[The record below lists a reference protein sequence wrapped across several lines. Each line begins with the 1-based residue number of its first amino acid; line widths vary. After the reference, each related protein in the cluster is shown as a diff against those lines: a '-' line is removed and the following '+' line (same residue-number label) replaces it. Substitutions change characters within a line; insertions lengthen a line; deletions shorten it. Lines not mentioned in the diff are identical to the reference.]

1 MKAWIRRVRRE
12 DFVPTSTSYVCSRH
26 FLDSDFTI
34 SKTDTPAIFKK
45 KKLLKSAIPSLNLR
59 GNSVDECR
67 PIRSGR
73 AFSANRNNQT
83 TEVELEQATATESQV
98 PEITDDNT
106 DDLEVESDSS
116 QIVALQRKLQASN
129 SEVNRLEMV
138 NKSLE
143 EKKFLY
149 KNLKDDEVK
158 KYTGIEKPIFEV
170 IIQTIKRFMPFHY
183 WAGKPVK
190 SISSEDQLLILLM
203 RLKLDIPYFDIAKRY
218 SVSHST
224 IQNIVMT
231 YLYALHRIFFEGMMS
246 TPPSQEKNKCSLPE
260 SFGDITNCRIIIDCT
275 EVKIAT
281 PRGDLQAACSAYSNY
296 KHNLTA
302 KFLIGVAPNGAIT
315 FVSDAFLGSTSDK
328 VITDQSGIIS
338 HLKAGDLILAD
349 KGFLIHDLLPNNIY
363 LNLPAFLSGKTQFTK
378 NEAIFSRK
386 IAGCRIHVERAI
398 ERLRN
403 YKILDN
409 TDSRLRPFLS
419 KIVQVCAVLVNFQ
432 SPIISG
438 VLDNYVKSTSFADTD
453 I

>member
-67 PIRSGR
+67 PIRSVR

-409 TDSRLRPFLS
+409 TDSRLRPF
-419 KIVQVCAVLVNFQ
+419 
-432 SPIISG
+432 
-438 VLDNYVKSTSFADTD
+438 
-453 I
+453 

>member
-224 IQNIVMT
+224 IQNIIMT

-349 KGFLIHDLLPNNIY
+349 KGFLIHDLLPNNVY

-419 KIVQVCAVLVNFQ
+419 KIVQVWAVLVNFQ

>member
-73 AFSANRNNQT
+73 AFLANRNNQM

-98 PEITDDNT
+98 PEITNDNT
-106 DDLEVESDSS
+106 DDLEAESDSS

-224 IQNIVMT
+224 IQNIIMT

>member
-67 PIRSGR
+67 PIRSVR